1 MYIFVFCVLTESKS
15 GLVIRAFYNNTK
27 ALGRPKRGPYLSRSC
42 TYKCI
47 ALKPSLISEASE
59 TGEAARRFS
68 DSESEDVID
77 VSEELMADEEAAEGF
92 DQ

>member
-1 MYIFVFCVLTESKS
+1 MS
-15 GLVIRAFYNNTK
+15 NN
-27 ALGRPKRGPYLSRSC
+27 C

-59 TGEAARRFS
+59 TGEAARLFS
-68 DSESEDVID
+68 DSESEDVIE
-77 VSEELMADEEAAEGF
+77 VSDELMADEEAAEGF